1 MHYVESFD
9 RNFGVEGRVAVIT
22 GAAQGIGRAIAELY
36 AAKGASLVLVDLKSD
51 VKEAAEAT
59 RAIGARTITITA
71 DLADSKSIGMI
82 VDRSVG
88 EFGKIDVLVNNAGIV
103 LLEDA
108 ETLPADY
115 WDKTMA
121 INLRAPFFLAQA
133 VGRHMIENGGG
144 KIINM
149 ASQAGLVAL
158 DRHVAYCASK
168 AAIISITKTLAAEW
182 GEHNINVNSISPTVI
197 LTELGKKAWA
207 GEAGDEFRTK
217 IPVGRFG
224 YPEEVA
230 AVALFLAS
238 DASNLISGENV
249 VIDGGYTAQ

>member
-1 MHYVESFD
+1 MQYVEGFD
-9 RNFGVEGRVAVIT
+9 RNFGITGRVAVIT

-51 VKEAAEAT
+51 VEETARAT
-59 RAIGARTITITA
+59 RAIGAKAITITA
-71 DLADSKSIGMI
+71 DLTDSESIGMI
-82 VDRSVG
+82 VGGSIG
-88 EFGKIDVLVNNAGIV
+88 EFGKIDILVNNAGIA

-108 ETLPADY
+108 ETLPAEY
-115 WDKTMA
+115 WDRTMA
-121 INLRAPFFLAQA
+121 INLRAPFLLAQA
-133 VGRHMIENGGG
+133 VGRHMIETGGG

-158 DRHVAYCASK
+158 DKHVAYCASK

-182 GEHNINVNSISPTVI
+182 GEYNINVNSISPTVI

-207 GEAGDEFRTK
+207 GEVGDQFRKK

-238 DASNLISGENV
+238 DASNLINGENV

>member
-1 MHYVESFD
+1 MQYVEGFD
-9 RNFGVEGRVAVIT
+9 RNFGIVGRVAIVT
-22 GAAQGIGRAIAELY
+22 GAAQGIGSAIAELF
-36 AAKGASLVLVDLKSD
+36 AAKGASLVLVDLKSEIEETARVVRD
-51 VKEAAEAT
+51 
-59 RAIGARTITITA
+59 IGAAAITITA
-71 DLADSKSIGMI
+71 DLTDSKSIDMI
-82 VDRSVG
+82 VDRAVD
-88 EFGKIDVLVNNAGIV
+88 EFGKIDILVNNAGIV

-108 ETLPADY
+108 ESLPAHY
-115 WDKTMA
+115 WDNTMA
-121 INLRAPFFLAQA
+121 INLRAPFLLAQA

-158 DRHVAYCASK
+158 DKHVAYCASK
-168 AAIISITKTLAAEW
+168 AGIISITRTLAAEW
-182 GEHNINVNSISPTVI
+182 GEYNINVNCISPTVI

-207 GEAGDEFRTK
+207 GEVGDEFRKK

>member
-1 MHYVESFD
+1 MQYVKDFD
-9 RNFGVEGRVAVIT
+9 RDFGIEGRVAIIT

-36 AAKGASLVLVDLKSD
+36 AAKGAALVLVDLKSEVED
-51 VKEAAEAT
+51 TA
-59 RAIGARTITITA
+59 RAVRGAGARAVALTA
-71 DLADSKSIGMI
+71 DLTELTSIGKI
-82 VDRSVG
+82 VERSVK
-88 EFGKIDVLVNNAGIV
+88 EFGKIDILVNNAGV
-103 LLEDA
+103 ALLDDA

-115 WDKTMA
+115 WDATMA

-133 VGRHMIENGGG
+133 VGRHMIQAGGG

-168 AAIISITKTLAAEW
+168 AAVISMTKTLAVEW
-182 GEHNINVNSISPTVI
+182 GEFNINVNSISPTVI
-197 LTELGKKAWA
+197 LTDLGKKAWA
-207 GEAGDEFRTK
+207 GAVGDEFRKK
-217 IPVGRFG
+217 IPAGRFG

-238 DASNLISGENV
+238 DAANLISGENI

>member
-1 MHYVESFD
+1 MQYVKDFD
-9 RNFGVEGRVAVIT
+9 RDFGIEGRVAIIT

-36 AAKGASLVLVDLKSD
+36 AAKGAALVLVDLKSEVED
-51 VKEAAEAT
+51 TA
-59 RAIGARTITITA
+59 RAVRGAGARAVALTA
-71 DLADSKSIGMI
+71 DLTDSTSIGKI
-82 VDRSVG
+82 VERSVK
-88 EFGKIDVLVNNAGIV
+88 EFGKIDILVNNAGV
-103 LLEDA
+103 ALLDDA
-108 ETLPADY
+108 EALPADY
-115 WDKTMA
+115 WDATMA

-133 VGRHMIENGGG
+133 VGRHMIQAGGG

-168 AAIISITKTLAAEW
+168 AAVISMTKTLAVEW
-182 GEHNINVNSISPTVI
+182 GEFNINVNSISPTVI
-197 LTELGKKAWA
+197 LTDLGKKAWA
-207 GEAGDEFRTK
+207 GAVGDEFRKK
-217 IPVGRFG
+217 IPAGRFG

-238 DASNLISGENV
+238 DAANLISGENI

>member
-1 MHYVESFD
+1 MQYVKGFD
-9 RNFGVEGRVAVIT
+9 RNFGVEGRVAIVT
-22 GAAQGIGRAIAELY
+22 GAAQGIGSAIAELY
-36 AAKGASLVLVDLKSD
+36 AAKGASLVLVDLKNEIEETARA
-51 VKEAAEAT
+51 VRAVGAT
-59 RAIGARTITITA
+59 AITITA
-71 DLADSKSIGMI
+71 DLTDSKSIDMI
-82 VDRSVG
+82 VDGAVA
-88 EFGKIDVLVNNAGIV
+88 EFGKIDILVNNAGIV

-108 ETLPADY
+108 ESLPADY

-121 INLRAPFFLAQA
+121 INLRAPFLLAQA

-158 DRHVAYCASK
+158 DKHVAYCASK
-168 AAIISITKTLAAEW
+168 AGIISITRTLAAEW
-182 GEHNINVNSISPTVI
+182 GEYNINVNCISPTVI

-207 GEAGDEFRTK
+207 GEVGDEFRK
-217 IPVGRFG
+217 QIPVGRFG

>member
-1 MHYVESFD
+1 MQYVEGFD

-51 VKEAAEAT
+51 AEEAAEAV
-59 RAIGARTITITA
+59 RATGAKALSITA
-71 DLADSKSIGMI
+71 DLTDSEALGMI
-82 VDRSVG
+82 VGRSVD
-88 EFGKIDVLVNNAGIV
+88 EFGKIDILVNNAGIA

-108 ETLPADY
+108 EILPVDY

-121 INLRAPFFLAQA
+121 INLRAPFLLAQA
-133 VGRHMIENGGG
+133 VGRHMIESGGG
-144 KIINM
+144 KIINI

-158 DRHVAYCASK
+158 DKHVAYCASK
-168 AAIISITKTLAAEW
+168 AAIISMTKTLAAEW
-182 GEHNINVNSISPTVI
+182 GEYNINVNSISPTVI

-207 GEAGDEFRTK
+207 GEVGDRFREK